1 MKMNWSKTLLFY
13 LLSIGHF
20 PFVTHLQA
28 QEIPRIVVNPVFKVD
43 FKDPTQDKPQSKI
56 WFSAGAWWAI
66 LPGSI
71 GPQVWKRIEGEWIE
85 EKDLNRE
92 LQSLSGKADVYSD
105 GDDQFIV
112 LVGNCE
118 LKFLSLKTTSKS
130 IRMELVNSMPIP
142 PNCHEIET
150 ATITKDDSGA
160 LWVASDWN
168 EQVLVWSST
177 DQGKSWS
184 QPAFLGDSIS
194 TDDISVISQVKGGIS
209 VVWSNQ
215 LEEAIYER
223 VHLNNG
229 LKWSAQVTVS
239 KGNKTADDHL
249 NSTLLEDGRL
259 LLVTKNSVD
268 QYDQPQF
275 VLRVREEVGE
285 WTDFPFVNL
294 SEQTSPTRPVITHLP
309 NGMIIE
315 AHTIAYPDG
324 SAEISVNEVKIV
336 SNQPLEVQERIRL
349 KSSNRAHLNNVTLSK
364 QDYRGIPKGPWL
376 ILFSDRNGNI
386 YEFDLNTLIKERK
399 ID

>member
-1 MKMNWSKTLLFY
+1 MVRNFLILFFIGVPIFLLVSDQGF
-13 LLSIGHF
+13 
-20 PFVTHLQA
+20 A
-28 QEIPRIVVNPVFKVD
+28 QELEVKPVFKVD

-66 LPGSI
+66 LPDSI
-71 GPQVWKRIEGEWIE
+71 GPQVWKRNEGEWIE
-85 EKDLNRE
+85 EKNLNKG
-92 LQSLSGKADVYSD
+92 LQSLPGKADVYSE
-105 GDDQFIV
+105 GENQFIV

-118 LKFLSLKTTSKS
+118 LKFLRLKTTSKS
-130 IRMELVNSMPIP
+130 IRMEVVNSIPIP
-142 PNCHEIET
+142 PDCHEIET
-150 ATITKDDSGA
+150 ATITKDDSET

-177 DQGKSWS
+177 DQGKTWS
-184 QPAFLGDSIS
+184 QPVYLGDSIS
-194 TDDISVISQVKGGIS
+194 KDDISIISQIKGGVS

-229 LKWSAQVTVS
+229 LKWSAQITVS

-259 LLVTKNSVD
+259 FLVTKNSVD
-268 QYDQPQF
+268 QNGQPQF

-285 WTDFPFVNL
+285 WTDFSYVNL
-294 SEQTSPTRPVITHLP
+294 TKQISPTRPVITHLP
-309 NGMIIE
+309 NGAIIE

-324 SAEISVNEVKIV
+324 SAEISINEVGNA

-376 ILFSDRNGNI
+376 ILFSDRNGNV
-386 YEFDLNTLIKERK
+386 YEFDLYTLIKEGK